1 MNMQLGLLAREAFE
15 TESHRLIFTEAGP
28 QAILLSVFQYTVELN
43 SILPY
48 CFLVAEKV
56 STIIEGKLTEQHS
69 LTIPNLELGFELG
82 INPTTILRPPL
93 KFDEQNIVKHTEM
106 RYKLIVLGDA
116 GVGKTSLINQFVTK
130 KFYNDYCPTLGIS
143 ITSQVYNVQGF
154 EEAKIN
160 FMIWDVCRPEILPA
174 G

>member
-1 MNMQLGLLAREAFE
+1 MSRNVHLNRITNEYAIGTFGTGSFE

-82 INPTTILRPPL
+82 INPTTILRYSL
-93 KFDEQNIVKHTEM
+93 KI
-106 RYKLIVLGDA
+106 R
-116 GVGKTSLINQFVTK
+116 
-130 KFYNDYCPTLGIS
+130 
-143 ITSQVYNVQGF
+143 
-154 EEAKIN
+154 
-160 FMIWDVCRPEILPA
+160 
-174 G
+174 

>member
-1 MNMQLGLLAREAFE
+1 MNW
-15 TESHRLIFTEAGP
+15 
-28 QAILLSVFQYTVELN
+28 ELTP
-43 SILPY
+43 LQFY
-48 CFLVAEKV
+48 V
-56 STIIEGKLTEQHS
+56 T
-69 LTIPNLELGFELG
+69 
-82 INPTTILRPPL
+82 PL

-130 KFYNDYCPTLGIS
+130 KFYNDYRPTLGIS

-160 FMIWDVCRPEILPA
+160 FMIWDVA
-174 G
+174 GQKFFQRVRKHYYQQAHAAFIMYDVTNQSALTMCKCGTKISAPNCPRFRL